1 MKQFIALIATVFALS
16 AFAAEPAKTEPAP
29 KKKHCVTQEC
39 KDEAKAKKADEAK
52 AKKAAQKAEP
62 KKSGAPAGA
71 SAKDKKTETTSK

>member
-39 KDEAKAKKADEAK
+39 KDEAKAKKK
-52 AKKAAQKAEP
+52 AEKKAEP